1 MRGFG
6 NERSVTTGGGDTL
19 LLSSRESASHACETE
34 ARAVDDVLET
44 YYPLVAV
51 LARVMGIVKTTEP
64 DKPDSRTET
73 LVPEGHTDVAAVFPP
88 AIRFSVPGKSNGRA
102 TSDLLTSS
110 GRCELDV
117 GDGSS
122 CQSGQG
128 RQNIAAHCLCMG
140 PTGEM
145 FGLDGWPS
153 LEMRRVS
160 KRCGLSAKMSAVMRR
175 GRTSGRADRGY
186 ETKVEDANTNVDMG

>member
-1 MRGFG
+1 
-6 NERSVTTGGGDTL
+6 
-19 LLSSRESASHACETE
+19 
-34 ARAVDDVLET
+34 
-44 YYPLVAV
+44 
-51 LARVMGIVKTTEP
+51 MGIVKTTEP

-110 GRCELDV
+110 GRCELDRIV
-117 GDGSS
+117 YVSCVVYSS
-122 CQSGQG
+122 TRG
-128 RQNIAAHCLCMG
+128 LEMG